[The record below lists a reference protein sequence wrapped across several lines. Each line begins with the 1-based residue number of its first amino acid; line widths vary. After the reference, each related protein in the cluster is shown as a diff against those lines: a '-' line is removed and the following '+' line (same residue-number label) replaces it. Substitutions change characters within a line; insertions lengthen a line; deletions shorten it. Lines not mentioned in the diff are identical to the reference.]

1 MSNRLP
7 TVEALRAFGAISVLW
22 MHCIWLGPWDF
33 PRGLGAWF
41 HHGWLGVDLFLIIS
55 GFATTRALF
64 QGLNAPQTQ
73 VLDVLP
79 RQPLRNYWRNRLARI
94 YPLYL
99 LTCVVFLGLI
109 DASAVTGPERIL
121 QIISHLTL
129 THGWFAQASGA
140 INGVTWTLTLEMQL
154 YVAGFFLLLT
164 PFRSS
169 SRLGVWAG
177 VAVLVF
183 ALAIGYRFGV
193 YHLSDQNRTVCLHWI
208 SQLPGLCEGFFLGVL
223 IAKFAQYR
231 DDAGFIATAADRRNT
246 AIIFASGLVSSIVLV
261 ILLEDV
267 NQQYWDT
274 WLFPTWFRSGV
285 AIAFALVVW
294 AAVRFDTET
303 PDRIANKHNPLQTIA
318 ERLGAWSYGIYLW
331 HLPVLLLLKKSPD
344 LEGQGALLFLLTLSI
359 AVALAAA
366 SYRWLEQPCMQ
377 WARRRAR

>member
-1 MSNRLP
+1 MSIRLP

-64 QGLNAPQTQ
+64 QGLNSSQT
-73 VLDVLP
+73 
-79 RQPLRNYWRNRLARI
+79 QPLRNYWRNRLARI

-99 LTCVVFLGLI
+99 LTSVVFLCLI
-109 DASAVTGPERIL
+109 DASAVTGPNRVL

-129 THGWFAQASGA
+129 THGWFVQATGA

-164 PFRSS
+164 GFRSNV
-169 SRLGVWAG
+169 RYRVWLGVA
-177 VAVLVF
+177 ALVF
-183 ALAIGYRFGV
+183 LLAISYRFSV
-193 YHLSDQNRTVCLHWI
+193 YYLSDRNMAVCLHWI

-231 DDAGFIATAADRRNT
+231 DDNDFVASADDRRRTAA
-246 AIIFASGLVSSIVLV
+246 IFATGLLSSIVLV
-261 ILLEDV
+261 AVLEHV
-267 NQQYWDT
+267 NQRYWDD
-274 WLFPTWFRSGV
+274 WLFPTLFRSGI
-285 AIAFALVVW
+285 AIAFALVVL

-303 PDRIANKHNPLQTIA
+303 TDRSGDIVTSQSRVRAIAA
-318 ERLGAWSYGIYLW
+318 RLGAWSYGIYLW
-331 HLPVLLLLKKSPD
+331 HLPVLLALKKSEVLPHP
-344 LEGQGALLFLLTLSI
+344 GQGSLLFLLTLSI
-359 AVALAAA
+359 TIALAAA
-366 SYRWLEQPCMQ
+366 SYHWFEQPCMQ
-377 WARRRAR
+377 WARRVAR

>member
-22 MHCIWLGPWDF
+22 LHCIWLGPWDF

-64 QGLNAPQTQ
+64 QGLNSAQT
-73 VLDVLP
+73 
-79 RQPLRNYWRNRLARI
+79 QPLRNYWRNRLARI

-99 LTCVVFLGLI
+99 LTCVVFLCLI
-109 DASAVTGPERIL
+109 DTSAVTGPERIL

-129 THGWFAQASGA
+129 THGWFAQATGA

-154 YVAGFFLLLT
+154 YVASFFLLLT

-169 SRLGVWAG
+169 SRLWVWIGLAG
-177 VAVLVF
+177 FVF
-183 ALAIGYRFGV
+183 ALAILYRFSV
-193 YHLSDQNRTVCLHWI
+193 YNLSNHNMAVCLHWI

-231 DDAGFIATAADRRNT
+231 DDAGFIAHANDRRNT
-246 AIIFASGLVSSIVLV
+246 SIIFASGLISSIVLV

-274 WLFPTWFRSGV
+274 WLFPTLFRSGV

-303 PDRIANKHNPLQTIA
+303 PNRVMNKQSPLKTIT

-331 HLPVLLLLKKSPD
+331 HLPVLLMLKKSAA
-344 LEGQGALLFLLTLSI
+344 LAGQGALLFLLTLSI

-377 WARRRAR
+377 WARQRAR

>member
-1 MSNRLP
+1 MSIRLP

-64 QGLNAPQTQ
+64 QGLNSPQTQ
-73 VLDVLP
+73 
-79 RQPLRNYWRNRLARI
+79 PLCNYWRNRLARI

-99 LTCVVFLGLI
+99 LTCVVF
-109 DASAVTGPERIL
+109 
-121 QIISHLTL
+121 
-129 THGWFAQASGA
+129 
-140 INGVTWTLTLEMQL
+140 
-154 YVAGFFLLLT
+154 
-164 PFRSS
+164 
-169 SRLGVWAG
+169 
-177 VAVLVF
+177 
-183 ALAIGYRFGV
+183 RFSV
-193 YHLSDQNRTVCLHWI
+193 YNLSDQNRAVCLHWI

-246 AIIFASGLVSSIVLV
+246 AIIFASGLVSSILLV

-274 WLFPTWFRSGV
+274 WLFPTLFRSAV
-285 AIAFALVVW
+285 ALAFALVVW
-294 AAVRFDTET
+294 AAVRFHAER
-303 PDRIANKHNPLQTIA
+303 PQCAANKHNPLQTIA

-331 HLPVLLLLKKSPD
+331 HLPVLLMLKKSTH

>member
-64 QGLNAPQTQ
+64 QGQSSAQTQ
-73 VLDVLP
+73 SVSNYW
-79 RQPLRNYWRNRLARI
+79 RNYWRNRLARI

-99 LTCVVFLGLI
+99 LTCVVFLLLI
-109 DASAVTGPERIL
+109 DASAVTGPNRAL

-129 THGWFAQASGA
+129 THGWFIEATGA
-140 INGVTWTLTLEMQL
+140 INGVTWTLTLEIQL

-164 PFRSS
+164 RFGAS
-169 SRLGVWAG
+169 SRYRVWLGVA
-177 VAVLVF
+177 LFVF
-183 ALAIGYRFGV
+183 LMAIGYRYGV
-193 YHLSDQNRTVCLHWI
+193 YYLNKQNMALCLHWI

-223 IAKFAQYR
+223 IAKHAQYR
-231 DDAGFIATAADRRNT
+231 SETNFVATATDRRRT
-246 AIIFASGLVSSIVLV
+246 AVFFASGLLSSIVLV

-267 NQQYWDT
+267 NKQYWDS
-274 WLFPTWFRSGV
+274 WQFPTFFRSGV
-285 AIAFALVVW
+285 AISFALVVW

-303 PDRIANKHNPLQTIA
+303 RDAGSKLGNVLQTIA
-318 ERLGAWSYGIYLW
+318 GRLGAWSYGIYLW
-331 HLPVLLLLKKSPD
+331 HLPVLLMLKK
-344 LEGQGALLFLLTLSI
+344 GNFNGALLFLLTLSI
-359 AVALAAA
+359 TVAVAAA
-366 SYRWLEQPCMQ
+366 SYRWFEQPCMQ
-377 WARRRAR
+377 WARRRGQ

>member
-1 MSNRLP
+1 MSIRLP

-64 QGLNAPQTQ
+64 QGLNSSQT
-73 VLDVLP
+73 
-79 RQPLRNYWRNRLARI
+79 QPLRNYWRNRLARI

-99 LTCVVFLGLI
+99 VTSVVFLCLV
-109 DASAVTGPERIL
+109 DASAVTGPDRVL

-129 THGWFAQASGA
+129 THGWFVQATGA

-164 PFRSS
+164 GFRTSV
-169 SRLGVWAG
+169 RYRVWLGAA
-177 VAVLVF
+177 AVVF
-183 ALAIGYRFGV
+183 LLAISYRFGV
-193 YHLSDQNRTVCLHWI
+193 YALSDHNMVVCLHWI

-231 DDAGFIATAADRRNT
+231 DDNHFVASADDRRHTAA
-246 AIIFASGLVSSIVLV
+246 IFATGLLSSIVLV
-261 ILLEDV
+261 ALLENV
-267 NQQYWDT
+267 NQRYWDD
-274 WLFPTWFRSGV
+274 WLFPTLFRSGIAV
-285 AIAFALVVW
+285 AFALVVW

-303 PDRIANKHNPLQTIA
+303 TDRSGNVGASQSPLRAIAG
-318 ERLGAWSYGIYLW
+318 RLGAWSYGIYLW
-331 HLPVLLLLKKSPD
+331 HLPVLLTLKKSP
-344 LEGQGALLFLLTLSI
+344 LFAQPGRGTLLFLLTLSI
-359 AVALAAA
+359 TIALAAA
-366 SYRWLEQPCMQ
+366 SYRWFEQPWMQ
-377 WARRRAR
+377 WARRAAR

>member
-64 QGLNAPQTQ
+64 QGQSSAQTQ
-73 VLDVLP
+73 PVSNYWS
-79 RQPLRNYWRNRLARI
+79 NYWRNRLARI

-99 LTCVVFLGLI
+99 LTCVVFLLLI
-109 DASAVTGPERIL
+109 DASAVTGPNRAL
-121 QIISHLTL
+121 QVISHLTL
-129 THGWFAQASGA
+129 THGWFAQAAGA

-164 PFRSS
+164 RFGASS
-169 SRLGVWAG
+169 LYRVWLG
-177 VAVLVF
+177 VAVFVF
-183 ALAIGYRFGV
+183 LMAIGYRFGV
-193 YHLSDQNRTVCLHWI
+193 YYLSKQDMALCLHWI

-223 IAKFAQYR
+223 VAKHAQYR
-231 DDAGFIATAADRRNT
+231 SETNFVATATDRRRT
-246 AIIFASGLVSSIVLV
+246 AVLFASGLLSSIVLV

-267 NQQYWDT
+267 NKQYWDS
-274 WLFPTWFRSGV
+274 WLFPTFFRSGV
-285 AIAFALVVW
+285 AFSFALVVW

-303 PDRIANKHNPLQTIA
+303 LAAASRPNNALRILAG
-318 ERLGAWSYGIYLW
+318 RLGAWSYGIYLW
-331 HLPVLLLLKKSPD
+331 HLPVLLVLKKSNFN
-344 LEGQGALLFLLTLSI
+344 GALLFLLTLSI
-359 AVALAAA
+359 TVAVAAA
-366 SYRWLEQPCMQ
+366 SYRWFEQPCMQ
-377 WARRRAR
+377 WARRRAQ

>member
-7 TVEALRAFGAISVLW
+7 SVEALRAFGAISVLW

-64 QGLNAPQTQ
+64 QGRSSAQT
-73 VLDVLP
+73 
-79 RQPLRNYWRNRLARI
+79 QPLRNYWRNRLARI

-99 LTCVVFLGLI
+99 LTCVVFLLLI
-109 DASAVTGPERIL
+109 DASAVTGPNRVL

-129 THGWFAQASGA
+129 THGWFVEATGA

-164 PFRSS
+164 RFGAS
-169 SRLGVWAG
+169 SRYRVWLG

-183 ALAIGYRFGV
+183 LMAVGYRYSV
-193 YHLSDQNRTVCLHWI
+193 YYLSKQDMALCLHWI

-223 IAKFAQYR
+223 IAKYAQYR
-231 DDAGFIATAADRRNT
+231 SETKFVATAADRRNT
-246 AIIFASGLVSSIVLV
+246 VVIFASGLLSSIVLV
-261 ILLEDV
+261 ILLEDI
-267 NQQYWDT
+267 NKQYWDT
-274 WLFPTWFRSGV
+274 WLFPTFFRSGV
-285 AIAFALVVW
+285 AISFALVVL

-303 PDRIANKHNPLQTIA
+303 FDVGSKLGNVLQTLA
-318 ERLGAWSYGIYLW
+318 GRLGAWSYGIYLW
-331 HLPVLLLLKKSPD
+331 HLPVLLMLKKANFNGS
-344 LEGQGALLFLLTLSI
+344 LLFLLTLSI
-359 AVALAAA
+359 TVALAAA
-366 SYRWLEQPCMQ
+366 SYRWFEQPCMQ
-377 WARRRAR
+377 WARRRGR